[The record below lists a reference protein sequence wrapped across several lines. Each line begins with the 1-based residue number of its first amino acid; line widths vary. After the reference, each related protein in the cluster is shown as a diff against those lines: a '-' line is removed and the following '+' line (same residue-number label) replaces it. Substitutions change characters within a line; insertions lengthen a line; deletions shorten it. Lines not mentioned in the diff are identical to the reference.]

1 MHVLTLIGCV
11 QLSGVGLKD
20 RRKRH
25 ENKGGRME
33 GGVEV
38 DG

>member
-11 QLSGVGLKD
+11 QLSDVGLRD
-20 RRKRH
+20 RGRRD
-25 ENKGGRME
+25 ENKGGRV
-33 GGVEV
+33 GVEV